1 MINSQRSDAEKIN
14 FFREGKRIC
23 INEVIKRN
31 GIINNSLKEKFKMKP
46 YSLKCGKDTK
56 NINSTVSNTS
66 NGKTMFFLT
75 AQNLKLFG

>member
-1 MINSQRSDAEKIN
+1 MMYSQRIDKEKN
-14 FFREGKRIC
+14 NLFGEGKRIG

-66 NGKTMFFLT
+66 NGKKMFFLT